1 MSLKWR
7 RSLAWDDAHFP
18 RWAWPAKFVL
28 RAFSSITLAVGLL
41 VLVCL
46 YGVLASVPIGLLA
59 QAPTIAVYGL
69 TVLVLVVV
77 VAGVP
82 TWILWTLAPR
92 LGLPTLARW
101 VGSALLLCGLTVL
114 AVGLWQRLIWP
125 SLHYDPAT
133 GSGLRFFADFVER
146 YQSTTL
152 RRLPGMEMSEL
163 EFYSWWPLRLVLLL
177 FVVNMV
183 IATVRRIEFKFVN
196 IGVLTVHTGIVVI
209 ALGSVYYSG
218 LKLEGDTLLLSG
230 RVDPKTG
237 TPEVGPAQDSFY
249 SNTMVALYVTQG
261 DRGEQRRILRLPRYN
276 DYNLTAGA
284 DRASLTLF
292 GGAPRENPPRQLA
305 IDVPGTLDVVDR
317 DIAVRIVGYAHNATL
332 IEDAAE
338 APAPSDPALAQPA
351 RLLRTRGPSG
361 PGERAI
367 VLRPKDPASRVAGSE
382 RAFLE
387 YTMGQAAGM
396 PESRW
401 DDLRV
406 ELPPGTLHALVVEVP
421 AFGFRGVYAVERGS
435 RVALGDTGYLLE
447 IKDLLPAPPMPII
460 TAGYQ
465 GATSS
470 LAVVTV
476 RNRALGAAGGAY
488 DRWVYHRFPEI
499 SQDMLSEVNPD
510 TGMPRRRPAAGD
522 IRISYIDASAEVSIY
537 IDEPAGTTQT
547 RALVRRRGGELIV
560 MPELAKPPGALALV
574 PGVLEGLD
582 VELLARWDHAVDVE
596 RPLPKDDAQS
606 DSSKI
611 GTHESAAIA
620 VELSAPAV
628 RRLDGTV
635 GPWSHVL
642 WVPFAKYLEA
652 EADKRRQVTLPD
664 GREIELMFGRWKHRL
679 PGFAVALV
687 DFEMIAYDH
696 RGAPRDYQSVLRVSP
711 VGNTFTEYT
720 HQASLNHPLTAP
732 FMWSD
737 SRGMLGNIAGRLSS
751 GLSPHQFKFSQ
762 AGWDATGWRQTQ
774 AMADQGMIQ
783 RPFVQF
789 TILQVG
795 NNPGIHVIA
804 LGAVLMGLGIPWA
817 FYVKPWLI
825 RREKARI
832 QRELAAGTF
841 VKPSKAKAGSAL
853 EPVS

>member
-1 MSLKWR
+1 MSQKWR
-7 RSLAWDDAHFP
+7 RSLAWDDATFP
-18 RWAWPAKFVL
+18 RWAWPAKFML
-28 RAFSSITLAVGLL
+28 RAFSSISLAVVLL
-41 VLVCL
+41 TLVCL
-46 YGVLASVPIGLLA
+46 YGVLASMPIGLVAL
-59 QAPTIAVYGL
+59 APTVAVYAL
-69 TVLVLVVV
+69 TVLGVIAV
-77 VAGVP
+77 VAALPTCLFWTWAPRIGVP
-82 TWILWTLAPR
+82 V
-92 LGLPTLARW
+92 LARW
-101 VGSALLLCGLTVL
+101 VGSALLFITLTLLGVW
-114 AVGLWQRLIWP
+114 LWKDQVWP
-125 SLHYDPAT
+125 RLHYDPAT
-133 GSGLRFFADFVER
+133 GSGLRFFADFVDR

-163 EFYSWWPLRLVLLL
+163 EFYSWWPLRLILLL
-177 FVVNMV
+177 FVANMV
-183 IATVRRIEFKFVN
+183 VATVRRIEFKFVN

-218 LKLEGDTLLLSG
+218 LKLEGDTLLLAG

-237 TPEVGPAQDSFY
+237 TPEVGPAQDAFY
-249 SNTMVALYVTQG
+249 SNTMVALYVTQAG
-261 DRGEQRRILRLPRYN
+261 RGEQRRILGLPRYN

-284 DRASLTLF
+284 EHASLTLF
-292 GGAPRENPPRQLA
+292 GGARRESPPRDLA
-305 IDVPGTLDVVDR
+305 IDVPGALDVIDR
-317 DIAVRIVGYAHNATL
+317 DISVRIVGYAHNATL

-338 APAPSDPALAQPA
+338 APAPADPALARPA

-387 YTMGQAAGM
+387 YTLGPDAGM
-396 PESRW
+396 TQARW
-401 DDLRV
+401 DDLAV
-406 ELPPGTLHALVVEVP
+406 ELPPGTMHALLVDVP
-421 AFGFRGVYAVERGS
+421 AYGHRGVYPVEPGS
-435 RVALGDTGYLLE
+435 RVAVGDTGYLLE
-447 IKDLLPAPPMPII
+447 VKDLLPAPPMPII
-460 TAGYQ
+460 TPGYQ

-476 RNRALGAAGGAY
+476 RNKALGASGGAY

-499 SQDMLSEVNPD
+499 SQDMLSEVNPQ
-510 TGMPRRRPAAGD
+510 TGMPRRRPAADD
-522 IRISYIDASAEVSIY
+522 IRVRYIDASAEVSIY
-537 IDEPAGTTQT
+537 VDEPSGPASA
-547 RALVRRRGGELIV
+547 RAIVRRRGGEVVV
-560 MPELAKPPGALALV
+560 MPELAKPPGAIALV

-582 VELLARWDHAVDVE
+582 VELIARWDHAADVE
-596 RPLPKDDAQS
+596 RPLATDDAQS
-606 DSSKI
+606 DSSAI
-611 GTHESAAIA
+611 GTHESAAVA

-628 RRLDGTV
+628 RRLDGTT
-635 GPWSHVL
+635 GPWTRTL

-652 EADKRRQVTLPD
+652 EADKRREVILPD
-664 GREIELMFGRWKHRL
+664 GREIGLMFGRWKHRL
-679 PGFAVALV
+679 PNFTVALV

-696 RGAPRDYQSVLRVSP
+696 RGAPRDYQTVLRVSP
-711 VGNTFTEYT
+711 VGDAFTEYT
-720 HQASLNHPLTAP
+720 HKASLNYPLMAP
-732 FMWSD
+732 FMWSE
-737 SRGMLGNIAGRLSS
+737 SRGPLANLLGRLAS

-817 FYVKPWLI
+817 FYVKPWLV

-832 QRELAAGTF
+832 QRELAAGGM
-841 VKPSKAKAGSAL
+841 VKPSKPGAVSAL